1 MDLPLYAIK
10 DVEFTQLVEKAIAK
24 ASYLTRDLLFN
35 ETELRDDFYRGIS
48 QDEIMLAHRED
59 GWITSDPRKLEDWFK
74 NAVTVHGD
82 KVRKISRILKAH
94 RDATEQKSPLS
105 SIAIMVGVVDAF
117 ENDPSLNQHKLC
129 HILGEVCGHL
139 DTFFAGRVPNPAF
152 PGRPDLALCVGW
164 DPLQRQNIRASM
176 RTLRN
181 DLDNAGRTTD
191 RGFALRLLGSTFGEY
206 LDQDVS
212 LIDAA
217 SATAQSFANATA
229 EQQPEPPVQ
238 SYTSG

>member
-1 MDLPLYAIK
+1 
-10 DVEFTQLVEKAIAK
+10 
-24 ASYLTRDLLFN
+24 
-35 ETELRDDFYRGIS
+35 
-48 QDEIMLAHRED
+48 
-59 GWITSDPRKLEDWFK
+59 
-74 NAVTVHGD
+74 
-82 KVRKISRILKAH
+82 
-94 RDATEQKSPLS
+94 
-105 SIAIMVGVVDAF
+105 MVGVVDAF

-129 HILGEVCGHL
+129 HVLGEVCSYL
-139 DTFFAGRVPNPAF
+139 DTFFAGQVPNPAF

-164 DPLQRQNIRASM
+164 NPQQRQSIRSSM

-191 RGFALRLLGSTFGEY
+191 RSFALRLLGATFGEY
-206 LDQDVS
+206 LDQDIS
-212 LIDAA
+212 LIDAS